1 MEIPVNRFLHWEF
14 SKVLFYVI
22 ILMTLT
28 EEKDIDVWDFLA
40 MAWIVSYLLEN
51 FRTIHRLYRF
61 SKKRDNKRIF
71 KRWLTFR
78 NLYILATDLIFFT
91 SLILRS
97 VAYLNNQGLLPYL
110 NTGLAISQP
119 PSQLKEGLEFTD
131 QSRSKIFFS
140 RYECH
145 SIFIA
150 HKKSIML
157 THQSLFL
164 FSTGAFLNKMLFN
177 LRLTHAHPMEIVL
190 FCL

>member
-28 EEKDIDVWDFLA
+28 EERDIDLWDFLA
-40 MAWIVSYLLEN
+40 MSWIVSYLLEN

-61 SKKRDNKRIF
+61 SKKRDSKRIF

-97 VAYLNNQGLLPYL
+97 VAYLSNQGLLPY
-110 NTGLAISQP
+110 
-119 PSQLKEGLEFTD
+119 FTNW
-131 QSRSKIFFS
+131 RRIF
-140 RYECH
+140 
-145 SIFIA
+145 
-150 HKKSIML
+150 
-157 THQSLFL
+157 TH
-164 FSTGAFLNKMLFN
+164 N
-177 LRLTHAHPMEIVL
+177 
-190 FCL
+190 

>member
-51 FRTIHRLYRF
+51 LRTIHRLYRF

-110 NTGLAISQP
+110 NTGLALS
-119 PSQLKEGLEFTD
+119 
-131 QSRSKIFFS
+131 
-140 RYECH
+140 
-145 SIFIA
+145 
-150 HKKSIML
+150 
-157 THQSLFL
+157 
-164 FSTGAFLNKMLFN
+164 
-177 LRLTHAHPMEIVL
+177 
-190 FCL
+190 